1 MDKSF
6 QEGSWQRTSHGKKKI
21 LGSFWH
27 VVTLWYR
34 WQHHGKYKAIKWS
47 LRSDWLQDYSRVLLC
62 KIYFL
67 HSKAFIDPACA
78 IMMAGYQLCSFFAF
92 FFTSTLPQ
100 SIKEGKKLCQYSAT
114 LTSCLV
120 INPSVLTYKVSK
132 FFDFSLFKLAMFLWV

>member
-34 WQHHGKYKAIKWS
+34 WQHHGKYKAIKRI
-47 LRSDWLQDYSRVLLC
+47 LCSDWLQDYSRVLLC
-62 KIYFL
+62 KIYSYIVKPLLTQLVQSWWLDISFVLFL
-67 HSKAFIDPACA
+67 H
-78 IMMAGYQLCSFFAF
+78 

-120 INPSVLTYKVSK
+120 MNPSVLTYKVSK